1 MLLTSFFMWKP
12 PTVDPLLSA
21 HSVPPRRMLQVNS
34 PPEIWIS
41 SRVDADE
48 RDRNSRPAQV
58 RSGGLPRFHL
68 WNVHITNCN
77 HFLSA
82 EELLQACSS
91 FQCQMSFFFFFP
103 PPCNG
108 IHCAV
113 RGTGRALSAP
123 INKSE
128 EGSGLFHPSLVWSCV
143 CRAGGS
149 EEEEEGGDPDSS
161 MFPAAVP
168 LWELHTA
175 IKHLMAAR

>member
-1 MLLTSFFMWKP
+1 MWKP

-21 HSVPPRRMLQVNS
+21 HSVPPRRMSQVNN

-41 SRVDADE
+41 SRVDADG
-48 RDRNSRPAQV
+48 RDRNSRPARV

-91 FQCQMSFFFFFP
+91 FQCQMSFFFFLP
-103 PPCNG
+103 PPCND

-113 RGTGRALSAP
+113 CGRTGRTLSAP

-128 EGSGLFHPSLVWSCV
+128 LGSGLFHPSLVWSCV

-149 EEEEEGGDPDSS
+149 EEEEEEEEEGGDPDSS
-161 MFPAAVP
+161 VFPAAVP